1 MDLDSE
7 IVHQFHIACADGL
20 TVDDGAHPLA
30 GNLLYIR
37 DFAIII
43 PSVVGSAQSFCD
55 RMGGETLDVRGQM
68 QEFLL
73 PYHIRMHRGHLE
85 HPLSESAGFVENDSL
100 QAGKLLQPVGT
111 FDEDSLSG
119 SGAYSSEETER
130 HGNHQRAGAADDQ
143 ESQRPVEPG
152 GERASEE

>member
-7 IVHQFHIACADGL
+7 IVHQLHIACADGL
-20 TVDDGAHPLA
+20 TVDYSAHPLA

-73 PYHIRMHRGHLE
+73 PYHVRMHRGHLE
-85 HPLSESAGFVENDSL
+85 HSFCKSAGLVEHHRL
-100 QAGKLLQPVGT
+100 KAGESFKIVGAL
-111 FDEDSLSG
+111 DEYALPRCG
-119 SGAYSSEETER
+119 PYSSEET
-130 HGNHQRAGAADDQ
+130 
-143 ESQRPVEPG
+143 
-152 GERASEE
+152 